1 MKLVDRRRVVYGG
14 KIEIHRMNQDRP
26 IAALL
31 IILG

>member
-1 MKLVDRRRVVYGG
+1 MKFVDKRRVVYGG
-14 KIEIHRMNQDRP
+14 KIEICGMNQDRP